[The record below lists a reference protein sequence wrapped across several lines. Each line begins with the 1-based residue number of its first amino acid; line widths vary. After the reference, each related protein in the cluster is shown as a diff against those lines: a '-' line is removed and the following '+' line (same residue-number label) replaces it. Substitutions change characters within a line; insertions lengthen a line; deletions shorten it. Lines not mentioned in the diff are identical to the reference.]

1 MKEKLTFYCPAA
13 AAFLVIMAMALT
25 SSTMSFFLEPICE
38 SLQISRGSFSLIFS
52 LMSVSGALSAPFL
65 GQYAGRKGVRGILL
79 LTGLWTGVCM
89 ILMSMVTR
97 LWMLYAATFSLGL
110 LGSTCLTVCGTL
122 IVQQSYTGAQAS
134 GILGAVMAGSGVGGM
149 FFSLLIPGIIGSLGW
164 RAGMRVMG
172 ISWLTL
178 LWLGVLLLGKQDLSR
193 INRTEADSGLGM
205 TRAEALKSPK
215 LYLQMFVIVVMGA
228 CCGLQQQIP
237 ALLGAQG
244 YGPGQI
250 SMMISVMTVFLA
262 LGKFG
267 QGLLYGK
274 IGVKKGG
281 LLMMAAFAAGCL
293 AMFSKALAWP
303 AMLLLL
309 APGMGIYTTLIPLA
323 ARRVF
328 GSRDYPA
335 IWALIS
341 TAGCCGV
348 IVGYPLWGT
357 IYDLTGTYTL
367 GLIGAAV
374 LLVIA
379 MWAHSKALRDETNN
393 RAG

>member
-1 MKEKLTFYCPAA
+1 MKEKLNFYRPAV

-38 SLQISRGSFSLIFS
+38 SLQISRGSFSGIFS

-79 LTGLWTGVCM
+79 LTGLWTGACM
-89 ILMSMVTR
+89 ILLSMVTR
-97 LWMLYAATFSLGL
+97 LWMLYAVTFCLGL

-122 IVQQSYTGAQAS
+122 MVQQSYTGAQSS

-149 FFSLLIPGIIGSLGW
+149 FFSLIIPRIIGTFGW
-164 RAGMRVMG
+164 RMGMRVMG
-172 ISWLTL
+172 ISWLAL
-178 LWLGVLLLGKQDLSR
+178 LWLGMFLLGRQELHK
-193 INRTEADSGLGM
+193 DSKISDGAGLGM

-237 ALLGAQG
+237 ALLGSRG
-244 YGPGQI
+244 YTSGQVSI
-250 SMMISVMTVFLA
+250 MISAMTVFLA
-262 LGKFG
+262 IGKFG

-293 AMFSKALAWP
+293 AMFSKVLAWP
-303 AMLLLL
+303 ALLLLL
-309 APGMGIYTTLIPLA
+309 APGMGIYTTLIPLV
-323 ARRVF
+323 ARQVF
-328 GSRDYPA
+328 GSREYPS

-341 TAGCCGV
+341 TAGCAGV
-348 IVGYPLWGT
+348 VVGYPLWGFV
-357 IYDLTGTYTL
+357 YDLTGTYTL
-367 GLIGAAV
+367 GLISAAV
-374 LLVIA
+374 LLAMA
-379 MWAHSKALRDETNN
+379 MWAHKQTLKNT
-393 RAG
+393 